1 MSISKDFT
9 SILTQDWEIN
19 FLQCYPNGY
28 LKYTDLC
35 NILQLTAGVHAELGG
50 ISFSDMQVNDQAWVL
65 SRMRVEVKRLPKWR
79 DIVKVKTWIN
89 SLENSRSIRCLEV
102 YIGDEKIISCET
114 FWAVFNTKTRRPE
127 NLALPHGHFEKYP
140 QDKATE
146 VSFSKI
152 DTSIAKT
159 FVAEKKIL
167 LSDLDIVNHANSVKY
182 LEWCLDYFEP
192 ELLLNQSIESF
203 EMNYLKEVSLN
214 ETVSIE
220 KSDLQNPTTFTVNA
234 NDKIC
239 FALQLNLKY
248 KPLP

>member
-1 MSISKDFT
+1 MPISPNFT
-9 SILTQDWEIN
+9 SILSKDWEVN
-19 FLQCYPNGY
+19 FSQCMPNGY
-28 LKYTDLC
+28 LKYTELC
-35 NILQLTAGVHAELGG
+35 NILQLTAAAHSDVGG
-50 ISFSDMQVNDQAWVL
+50 ISFSDMQEFNQAWVL
-65 SRMRVEVKRLPKWR
+65 SRMRVEVSALPKWR
-79 DIVKVKTWIN
+79 DIITVTTWIN
-89 SLENSRSIRCLEV
+89 TLENSRSIRALEV
-102 YIGDEKIISCET
+102 HVNGKKIIGAET